1 MKIYLCLTLSL
12 LLAGCGFSAS
22 TTLTRAN
29 LDKIHDDMSPA
40 EVKSILGD
48 PENSESEPIPVVGG
62 MQIIYTYLG
71 NSSEIT
77 ILFKNDLVKEKSGIF
92 TQ

>member
-1 MKIYLCLTLSL
+1 
-12 LLAGCGFSAS
+12 
-22 TTLTRAN
+22 
-29 LDKIHDDMSPA
+29 MSSA

-48 PENSESEPIPVVGG
+48 PENSESESIPIVGG
-62 MQIIYTYLG
+62 IQIIYTYLG

-77 ILFKNDLVKEKSGIF
+77 ILFKNDLVKEKHGIF